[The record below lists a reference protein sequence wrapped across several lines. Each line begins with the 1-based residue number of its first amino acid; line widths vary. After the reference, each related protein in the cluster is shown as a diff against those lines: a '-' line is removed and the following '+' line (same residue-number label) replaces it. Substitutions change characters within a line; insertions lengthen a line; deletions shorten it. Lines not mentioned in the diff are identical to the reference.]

1 MFKLH
6 HIQLAVSCITGVQ
19 ICKDNIVN
27 AMMGNQFP
35 VSLAF
40 EGDKVVIVNQGNV
53 VFYTTTPEYSDDVQK
68 FLDLTRAIRNMRK
81 DLKGMEKQAK
91 AYSSAPDK
99 ESEEK
104 LQQKVLVA
112 MKRPIPPVDL
122 SELKEG
128 DRVRLRNGTVVTIY
142 CIEHKPNGRG
152 HTTNRPYL
160 VDFVE
165 GVGYVGGYK
174 EYRGGRFYSTDGKY
188 YLEDTSPFDIVEVIS
203 Q

>member
-27 AMMGNQFP
+27 AMMGNQCP

-40 EGDKVVIVNQGNV
+40 EGDKVVIVNQGDV
-53 VFYTTTPEYSDDVQK
+53 VFYTTTPEYSEDVQK
-68 FLDLTRAIRNMRK
+68 FLNITRSLRNMRK
-81 DLKGMEKQAK
+81 DIKGMEKQAK
-91 AYSSAPDK
+91 AYSATDDA
-99 ESEEK
+99 
-104 LQQKVLVA
+104 KVVICIPVA

-122 SELKEG
+122 SKLKEG

-160 VDFVE
+160 VDFV
-165 GVGYVGGYK
+165 GGYK
-174 EYRGGRFYSTDGKY
+174 EYVGGRFYSTDGKF